1 MHYLYGK
8 ITPLWLMAVWV
19 FRIPILAYLL
29 ISLAWPW
36 AVSSPA
42 YSQTSHTQVIRGKVV
57 DKISRVPMPG
67 ANVVLINSSPLK
79 GTVSDVNGRFELQD
93 VPVGRQSIRISY
105 MGYKSQLIQQIS
117 VTSGKEVILT
127 IEMEESLVETGEVV
141 ITAESRKDLPI
152 NEMALI
158 SARSFNIEETE
169 RYAGSV
175 GDPARMASNFAGVST
190 LGDQHNEIVIRG
202 NSPMGLM
209 WRLDGV
215 DIPNPNHFGTLGTTG
230 GGICMINNNLLAR
243 SDFFTGGFPAEY
255 VNAMSGVFDLNM
267 RTGNNETYEFT
278 AQVGFNGLEFG
289 AEGPFSKSHSSSFLI
304 NYRYSMLLLVDR
316 ILGTDKF
323 AVAAVPYYQDLSF
336 KLDFPG
342 VRFGRFALTGIG
354 GMSGIHEDDSGK
366 DTADW
371 TYAQQGNN
379 YTFGSRM
386 GVVILSHTFYFTEKT
401 RLESYIS
408 LSGIN
413 SFVMEDTFTIANQ
426 IPYPRFRQHATES
439 TLQISTSLL
448 KKINTRNHM
457 NLGINYRI
465 MLNDFLEE
473 QTDAQGEL
481 SPMVNFE
488 GTFGFVKSY
497 IQWQH
502 HFSEKLVINSGISQ
516 MFFPYNQRW
525 SLDPRCSLK
534 WKMKGNHSLSLGAGI
549 FSQLPERIFYVIETT
564 LDDGTVAMT
573 NTNTG
578 FMHSFHGIAGYDF
591 PVKKNLRIK
600 AETYVQYLFN
610 IPVREPQ
617 PAYSMLNYG
626 GDDPSG
632 VAETDSLTSE
642 GSGLNYG
649 LELTVEHFLSRGFYF
664 LATGSLFESCYKGFD
679 RINRNTAF
687 NNNFVL
693 NLLAGKEFTVR
704 KKNFLTIDC
713 KLTWAGGMRY
723 IPFHT
728 EQAGEHYYTRVD
740 EWENAYK
747 KKRPDYFRM
756 NLRAGYRV
764 NLTKAMLEVAVEL
777 LNLTNHRN
785 VYYEMFDPTTGEIK
799 TFYQFPFL
807 PVGLIR
813 VLF

>member
-1 MHYLYGK
+1 MYYLYASN
-8 ITPLWLMAVWV
+8 TPWKMKPVT
-19 FRIPILAYLL
+19 RIPVPAAFCILLVLSMLHLPGMAQSTYR
-29 ISLAWPW
+29 
-36 AVSSPA
+36 
-42 YSQTSHTQVIRGKVV
+42 QVIRGKVI
-57 DKISRVPMPG
+57 DKISRLPLPG
-67 ANVVLINSSPLK
+67 ANVVLVDSDPLNGCVSNIK
-79 GTVSDVNGRFELQD
+79 GEFTLANVT
-93 VPVGRQSIRISY
+93 VGRQSILVSY
-105 MGYKSQLIQQIS
+105 MGYRNQLIENIS

-141 ITAESRKDLPI
+141 IRAEARKDLPV

-158 SARSFNIEETE
+158 SARSFNVEETE

-175 GDPARMASNFAGVST
+175 GDPSRMASNFAGVGT

-209 WRLDGV
+209 WRLNGV
-215 DIPNPNHFGTLGTTG
+215 DIPNPNHFGSLATTG

-255 VNAMSGVFDLNM
+255 TNAMSGVFDLNM

-289 AEGPFSKSHSSSFLI
+289 AEGPFSKNHVSSFLL
-304 NYRYSMLLLVDR
+304 NYRYSMLLLVDK

-323 AVAAVPYYQDLSF
+323 AIAAVPYYQDLSF

-342 VRFGRFALTGIG
+342 AKSGRFSLTGIG
-354 GMSGIHEDDSGK
+354 GMSGIQENDTGK

-371 TYAQQGNN
+371 TYTRQGND

-386 GVVILSHTFYFTEKT
+386 GAVILSHTFYFTERT
-401 RLESYIS
+401 RLETDIS

-413 SFVMEDTFTIANQ
+413 SFIKEDTFTITNQ
-426 IPYPRFRQHATES
+426 VPYPRFRQHATES
-439 TLQISTSLL
+439 TLQFSTSLL
-448 KKINTRNHM
+448 KKINSRNHM
-457 NLGINYRI
+457 DMGIDYRI
-465 MLNDFLEE
+465 MFNDFLEE
-473 QTDAQGEL
+473 QADMQGEL
-481 SPMVNFE
+481 NPAVNFN
-488 GTFGFVKSY
+488 GTFSLVKLY
-497 IQWQH
+497 MQWQH
-502 HFSEKLVINSGISQ
+502 HFSEKLVINSGISH
-516 MFFPYNQRW
+516 MFFPFNRRCT
-525 SLDPRCSLK
+525 LDPRFSLK
-534 WKMKGNHSLSLGAGI
+534 WNMKGNHSLSLGAGI
-549 FSQLPERIFYVIETT
+549 FSQLPERIFYVIETP

-578 FMHSFHGIAGYDF
+578 FMHSLHGIAGYDF

-600 AETYVQYLFN
+600 AETYIQYLFS

-626 GDDPSG
+626 ADDPSSAA
-632 VAETDSLTSE
+632 VIDSLTNE
-642 GSGLNYG
+642 GSGFNYG
-649 LELTVEHFLSRGFYF
+649 IELTVEHFLNRGFYF
-664 LATGSLFESCYKGFD
+664 LVTGSLFESHYRGFD
-679 RINRNTAF
+679 QVTRNTAF

-704 KKNFLTIDC
+704 EKNFLTIDC
-713 KLTWAGGMRY
+713 KLTWAGGMRF

-728 EQAGEHYYTRVD
+728 EQAGEQYYIRVD
-740 EWENAYK
+740 EWEHAYK
-747 KKRPDYFRM
+747 ERRPDYFRI
-756 NLRAGYRV
+756 NLRTGYRV
-764 NLTKAMLEVAVEL
+764 NMTKATLEVAVEL